1 MTISTTDLDVMETET
16 KYNNLKSYEISVYII
31 FWVPLIPTD

>member
-1 MTISTTDLDVMETET
+1 METET

-31 FWVPLIPTD
+31 FWVPLIPTDWNDAVLYKVG